1 MSNMIVIPYRN
12 QTFNFSP
19 DMRLVIEIE
28 QELGALAMLRQKFSA
43 CVWKVTDLVTLTQM
57 MLQAAGA
64 TVDYMELGNDMLKA
78 GLAPFLKA
86 VREMLEVVAE

>member
-1 MSNMIVIPYRN
+1 MTTVSFSYRN
-12 QTFNFSP
+12 QNFAVTP

-57 MLQAAGA
+57 MLSAAGT
-64 TVDYMELGNDMLKA
+64 TVDYMELGNDMLRV
-78 GLAPFLKA
+78 GLAPFLRA
-86 VREMLEVVAE
+86 VREMLEVVPE

>member
-1 MSNMIVIPYRN
+1 MNNKIVIPYLDRN
-12 QTFNFSP
+12 FNLTP

-57 MLQAAGA
+57 MLQAAGT

-78 GLAPFLKA
+78 GLAPF
-86 VREMLEVVAE
+86 

>member
-1 MSNMIVIPYRN
+1 MTITIPYRN
-12 QTFNFSP
+12 QNFALTP

-57 MLQAAGA
+57 MLQAAGT
-64 TVDYMELGNDMLKA
+64 TVDYMELGNEMLKM
-78 GLAPFLKA
+78 GLKPFLAA